1 MGALRTCCGYYCA
14 SVSLVGVYFFILMA
28 IMEFRGN
35 TYLIQMLQRIPC
47 GKTED
52 GKQLYNEAN
61 GLCCLADW
69 YNNQAT
75 SQEDKDAL
83 NCIGAG

>member
-52 GKQLYNEAN
+52 GK
-61 GLCCLADW
+61 
-69 YNNQAT
+69 
-75 SQEDKDAL
+75 
-83 NCIGAG
+83 